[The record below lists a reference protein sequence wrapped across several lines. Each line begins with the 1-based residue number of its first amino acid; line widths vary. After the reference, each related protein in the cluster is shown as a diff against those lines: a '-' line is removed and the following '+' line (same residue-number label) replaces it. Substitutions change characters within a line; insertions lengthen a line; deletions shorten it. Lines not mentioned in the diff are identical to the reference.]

1 MDFLNKAF
9 AQLNELF
16 RSMTPGARITTGLL
30 LVLVVVSLAFLFNG
44 GVAGP
49 DVYLMHGHP
58 FPGTE
63 LSKALAAIGQ
73 AGLND
78 YEVEGNL
85 IRIPRGKQAAYI
97 AALADGDAL
106 PTGFGDFL
114 LRTIKDTGPFTTSE
128 ERDELMKVAKQ
139 QVLADTIHK
148 MNGIEAAT
156 VLFDTQS
163 RRGLRGE
170 ALSTAMVSVEP
181 AGSLPLDDERVRAIR
196 NLVAGSIAGLS
207 PRQVTVV
214 DRSTGKSWSGDSADG
229 ASGTEDPY
237 FTRMRAYQ
245 DQYRREILDQLA
257 YVPGATVSVN
267 VELDK
272 QRIRREADVKVDPK
286 AVATSIRE
294 NTMSSVTES
303 AGPAGRPGFAAQG
316 PNRPAGVGGG
326 AAAPATRSQDE
337 SSDTETENV
346 VSHTSGQS
354 EIIGLTPNRVTVSIG
369 VPSGYLE
376 QIWHRQNPTPEGEDR
391 KQPTDADLAL
401 IFQEE
406 SVRIRS
412 AVTNVVP
419 HDETMPAEQM
429 VAVNRFT
436 SLPAPLLPTRT
447 FTENAVAWL
456 SNYWTTVGTFGLACF
471 GLLMLRSMVRPR
483 TTAEPVPAEINLPS
497 PSAEDVST
505 KSPAPGA
512 KRRLETGPSLRDELG
527 EMIRE
532 NPDAAA
538 NILRSWIGTPN

>member
-9 AQLNELF
+9 AQLSELF
-16 RSMTPGARITTGLL
+16 RSMTPGARITAGLL
-30 LVLVVVSLAFLFNG
+30 LVLVVASLAFLFNG
-44 GVAGP
+44 SVAGP

-58 FPGTE
+58 FPNNE
-63 LSKALAAIGQ
+63 LSKALAAIGR

-114 LRTIKDTGPFTTSE
+114 LKTIKDTGPFTTSE
-128 ERDELMKVAKQ
+128 QRDELMKAAKQ

-148 MNGIEAAT
+148 MSGIEGAT
-156 VLFDTQS
+156 VLFDTQA
-163 RRGLRGE
+163 RQGLRGE
-170 ALSTAMVSVEP
+170 RLSTAMVSVQP
-181 AGSLPLDDERVRAIR
+181 AGSAPLDDERVRAIR
-196 NLVAGSIAGLS
+196 NLVAGSIAGLN

-214 DRSTGKSWSGDSADG
+214 DRSSGKSWSGDSVDG

-267 VELDK
+267 VELDR
-272 QRIRREADVKVDPK
+272 QRSRREADVKVDPK
-286 AVATSIRE
+286 TVATSVRE
-294 NTMSSVTES
+294 NTTSSVSES

-316 PNRPAGVGGG
+316 PNRPAGLAGG
-326 AAAPATRSQDE
+326 AAASPAVRTQDE

-346 VSHTSGQS
+346 VSHTSGQT
-354 EIIGLTPNRVTVSIG
+354 EIIGLTPKKVTVSIG

-376 QIWHRQNPTPEGEDR
+376 QIWHRQNPTPEGEER
-391 KQPTDADLAL
+391 KTPTEADLAT

-406 SVRIRS
+406 AVRIRS

-419 HDETMPAEQM
+419 HDETTVPEQM

-436 SLPAPLLPTRT
+436 SLPEPLLPEPALTDK
-447 FTENAVAWL
+447 ALAWV
-456 SNYWTTVGTFGLACF
+456 SDYWTTAGTFGLACF
-471 GLLMLRSMVRPR
+471 SLLMLRSIVRSGPSS
-483 TTAEPVPAEINLPS
+483 EPMPSEVSLPTHDEVEA
-497 PSAEDVST
+497 PKA
-505 KSPAPGA
+505 PAPVV

-527 EMIRE
+527 EMVRE